1 MTEGQFNE
9 GTKPRD
15 RFEAEFAALPLGEKF
30 AKLFRMEMS
39 AMSEAI
45 NYAVKEPMKVV
56 ENVGDAL
63 NRVGDR
69 IESEFRNATCR
80 PNYEAP
86 PAAPDFEPGHPPPP
100 HTPKKPR
107 PPRSA
112 KP

>member
-1 MTEGQFNE
+1 MTEGQYNQP
-9 GTKPRD
+9 KD

-30 AKLFRMEMS
+30 AKLFRMEMA
-39 AMSEAI
+39 AMGEAI

-63 NRVGDR
+63 NRFGDR

-80 PNYEAP
+80 PYEKPSAT
-86 PAAPDFEPGHPPPP
+86 ASESGSKPPP
-100 HTPKKPR
+100 PKKPR